1 MPARTKS
8 NRASSR
14 SRAARLA
21 KELEAARRIS
31 QSLSR
36 QTDVDS
42 LISHA
47 LRTALE
53 VVGADAG
60 SVLLADPASKQLV
73 FRHVLGQKANR
84 LRGMAIPWDEGIA
97 SAVFRSGKPHIS
109 QDVSRDRRHLARVD
123 ASIGYHTKD
132 MITLPLKPWEGK
144 PIGVLEVLN
153 KRRGR
158 LGKQD
163 VSILMIISALMSAAI
178 VQARL
183 YEEVKFAEVGR
194 LLGDIGHDVGNL
206 LTPVLCG
213 VDLLGPQLEKF
224 LDGLGEPE
232 AAATKQMRGLSR
244 DVLGLL
250 KTSARRI
257 QDQVKQM
264 ADCVKGL
271 GMEPQFRPCRVEA
284 VVEQAQHTLSLLAK
298 ESHIELRR
306 DGLAGLPPILAD
318 ERRLY
323 LAFYNLINNAIP
335 EVPPGGSITVRGAW
349 EPKSRQ
355 VLVSVIDTGRGMSFD
370 VQASLFSPR
379 AISRKAGGTGLGT
392 KIVKDVIE
400 AHGGRITVESREGAG
415 TAFHLRLPLKP
426 PASSDGKPP
435 KPAPEVSGRVAAKAG
450 RLHRGRS

>member
-1 MPARTKS
+1 MPARPKS
-8 NRASSR
+8 NRAPSR
-14 SRAARLA
+14 SRATQLA

-53 VVGADAG
+53 VVGADAA

-73 FRHVLGQKANR
+73 FRHVIGRKAKR
-84 LRGMAIPWDEGIA
+84 LRGMAIPWDQGIA
-97 SAVFRSGKPHIS
+97 SVVFKSGKPHVS

-123 ASIGYHTKD
+123 ASIGYQTKD

-158 LGKQD
+158 LGQKD

-232 AAATKQMRGLSR
+232 AAQTRQMRGLSR

-271 GMEPQFRPCRVEA
+271 STEPQFRPCRVEA
-284 VVEQAQHTLSLLAK
+284 LVEQAQHTLSLLAK
-298 ESHIELRR
+298 DSHIELRR
-306 DGLAGLPPILAD
+306 EGLEGLPPILAD

-335 EVPPGGSITVRGAW
+335 EVPPGGSITVRGGW

-355 VLVSVIDTGRGMSFD
+355 VLVSVIDTGRGMSSD
-370 VQASLFSPR
+370 VQASLFSAR

-400 AHGGRITVESREGAG
+400 AHGGQISVESRAGAG
-415 TAFHLRLPLKP
+415 TSFHLRLPLKP
-426 PASSDGKPP
+426 PASSERKRP
-435 KPAPEVSGRVAAKAG
+435 KPARGLAG
-450 RLHRGRS
+450 

>member
-1 MPARTKS
+1 MPARI
-8 NRASSR
+8 RPQAEPRR
-14 SRAARLA
+14 SRPAQLA

-31 QSLSR
+31 QALSR

-53 VVGADAG
+53 VVGADAA

-73 FRHVLGQKANR
+73 FRHVIGQKAKR
-84 LRGMAIPWDEGIA
+84 LRGTAIPWDQGIA
-97 SAVFRSGKPHIS
+97 SVVFKSGKPHLS
-109 QDVSRDRRHLARVD
+109 ADVSKDRRHLTRVD
-123 ASIGYHTKD
+123 ASIGYQTKD

-144 PIGVLEVLN
+144 PIGVLQVLN

-158 LGKQD
+158 LGRKD
-163 VSILMIISALMSAAI
+163 LSILTIISALMSAAI
-178 VQARL
+178 MQARL

-206 LTPVLCG
+206 LTPVLCS

-224 LDGLGEPE
+224 LDGLKDQESAE
-232 AAATKQMRGLSR
+232 TMQMRRLSR
-244 DVLGLL
+244 EVLGLL

-271 GMEPQFRPCRVEA
+271 STEPQFLPCRIES
-284 VVEQAQHTLSLLAK
+284 VVEQAQHTLSLLAN
-298 ESHIELRR
+298 EHHIELRR
-306 DGLAGLPPILAD
+306 EQLAGLPPILAD

-323 LAFYNLINNAIP
+323 LAFYNLINNAIS
-335 EVPPGGSITVRGAW
+335 EVPPGGSITVRGAY
-349 EPKSRQ
+349 EPKGRQ
-355 VLVSVIDTGRGMSFD
+355 VMVSVIDTGRGMSPD
-370 VQASLFSPR
+370 VQASLFSSR

-392 KIVKDVIE
+392 KIVKDVVV
-400 AHGGRITVESREGAG
+400 AHGGQINVESQEGVG
-415 TAFHLRLPLKP
+415 TAFHLWLPVQP
-426 PASSDGKPP
+426 PASSSERKRS
-435 KPAPEVSGRVAAKAG
+435 KPAAG
-450 RLHRGRS
+450 VRG

>member
-1 MPARTKS
+1 
-8 NRASSR
+8 
-14 SRAARLA
+14 
-21 KELEAARRIS
+21 
-31 QSLSR
+31 
-36 QTDVDS
+36 
-42 LISHA
+42 
-47 LRTALE
+47 
-53 VVGADAG
+53 
-60 SVLLADPASKQLV
+60 
-73 FRHVLGQKANR
+73 
-84 LRGMAIPWDEGIA
+84 
-97 SAVFRSGKPHIS
+97 
-109 QDVSRDRRHLARVD
+109 
-123 ASIGYHTKD
+123 

-144 PIGVLEVLN
+144 PIGVLQVLN

-232 AAATKQMRGLSR
+232 AAVTKQMRGVSR

-257 QDQVKQM
+257 QDQVEQM

-284 VVEQAQHTLSLLAK
+284 VVEQAQQTLSLLAK

-306 DGLAGLPPILAD
+306 EGLAGLPPILAD

-335 EVPPGGSITVRGAW
+335 EVPPGGSITVRGGLGAE
-349 EPKSRQ
+349 EPPGVGVGHRHGARDVVRCAGEPVFAARDQPQGGGHGPGHQDRQ
-355 VLVSVIDTGRGMSFD
+355 GCDR
-370 VQASLFSPR
+370 SPR
-379 AISRKAGGTGLGT
+379 RPDYGG
-392 KIVKDVIE
+392 E
-400 AHGGRITVESREGAG
+400 SGGGG
-415 TAFHLRLPLKP
+415 HRLP
-426 PASSDGKPP
+426 
-435 KPAPEVSGRVAAKAG
+435 PAPAVEAAG
-450 RLHRGRS
+450 VVG